1 MTEFRLNVLVLALVG
16 AAVVIALAVIL
27 PGASTE
33 LAWGV
38 GGALI
43 GAFGGVMKDLVQP
56 GVVPDH
62 VVLAL
67 LEQQSEGDQEE

>member
-1 MTEFRLNVLVLALVG
+1 MTAFRLNVLVLALVG

-67 LEQQSEGDQEE
+67 LERDGAEPEEE